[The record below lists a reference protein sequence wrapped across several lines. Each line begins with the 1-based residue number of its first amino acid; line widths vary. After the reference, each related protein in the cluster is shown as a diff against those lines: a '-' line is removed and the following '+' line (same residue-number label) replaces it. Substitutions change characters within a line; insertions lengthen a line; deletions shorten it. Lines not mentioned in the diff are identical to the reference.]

1 FQYYGELLVGTP
13 PQKFRVLFDTGST
26 DAWLPSRKCW
36 FLDIA
41 CWFIRFYDSTKS
53 STYQSNGTKFEVKYI
68 VGSYSG
74 FWSLDTMQAFAEVT
88 NVFSDDFFANEFD
101 GLIGMSRRNVSRYG
115 NTPFFPNILSQFKD
129 MDPVFSFYLSRKNG
143 HAGGEMVL
151 GGVDPEYFTGD
162 FENLPV
168 LSENR
173 WIVNIKSLKVNGVEY
188 CDAAC
193 SGVIDTGTSLIVGSS
208 ALVGKINSQLGAV
221 SATDGEYVVDCSN
234 LNNLPSIEFSLKE
247 RIYVYQAKDYVVK
260 DSNWL
265 STECLS
271 PFRSSPKLSEG
282 SWILGDVFMRKFY
295 TVFDFGE
302 REIRLADVND
312 G

>member
-1 FQYYGELLVGTP
+1 INSLVV
-13 PQKFRVLFDTGST
+13 R
-26 DAWLPSRKCW
+26 
-36 FLDIA
+36 
-41 CWFIRFYDSTKS
+41 
-53 STYQSNGTKFEVKYI
+53 N
-68 VGSYSG
+68 
-74 FWSLDTMQAFAEVT
+74 QAFAEVT

-101 GLIGMSRRNVSRYG
+101 GIIGMSRRNVSIYG
-115 NTPFFPNILSQFKD
+115 NTPFFPNILSQSKD

-143 HAGGEMVL
+143 LAGGEMVL

-168 LSENR
+168 LSANR

-193 SGVIDTGTSLIVGSS
+193 SGIIDTGTSLIVGSN
-208 ALVGKINSQLGAV
+208 AVVGKINSQLGAV
-221 SATDGEYVVDCSN
+221 SATDGEYKVDCGN
-234 LNNLPSIEFSLKE
+234 LNNLPPIEFIFKE
-247 RIYVYQAKDYVVK
+247 RRYVYQAKDYVVK

-265 STECLS
+265 STDCLS
-271 PFRSSPKLSEG
+271 PFRGSGKLSKG
-282 SWILGDVFMRKFY
+282 FWILGDVFMRKFY

-302 REIRLADVND
+302 REIRLADVDD